1 MLKILKVCLLIVGIV
16 ILSLIIAKS
25 IQVGIL
31 TQYIRMFNK
40 TN

>member
-1 MLKILKVCLLIVGIV
+1 MLKILKVCMLIVGIV
-16 ILSLIIAKS
+16 ILSLIITKS

-31 TQYIRMFNK
+31 TQYIRMFYK